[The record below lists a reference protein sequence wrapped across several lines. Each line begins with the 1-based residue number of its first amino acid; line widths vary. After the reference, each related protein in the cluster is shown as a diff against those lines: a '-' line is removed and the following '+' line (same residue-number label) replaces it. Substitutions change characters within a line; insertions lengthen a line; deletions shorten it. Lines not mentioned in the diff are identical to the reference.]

1 MYYNL
6 IVQDIG
12 NLPGFMTHY
21 ENELAKNRSCVQI
34 KGNLEQNL
42 ARLPGE
48 TEMIFG
54 QLQEIEAVLNYLNIQ
69 LRRIKQ
75 KHYKEYLEGYS
86 RALTSRDS
94 ERYADASEE
103 VLEYE
108 TLVNDVALLR
118 NSYLGI
124 MKGLE
129 CKNFMIGHITKL
141 RTAGFENITL

>member
-1 MYYNL
+1 MWYNR
-6 IVQDIG
+6 VVNDISE
-12 NLPGFMTHY
+12 LAGFMTHY
-21 ENELAKNRSCVQI
+21 ENELMSHKSCVQI
-34 KGNLEQNL
+34 KGNLEANL

-48 TEMIFG
+48 TEMIWC

-75 KHYKEYLEGYS
+75 KHYKEYLEGYN

-94 ERYADASEE
+94 ERYADADEE

-118 NSYLGI
+118 NCYLGL

-129 CKNFMIGHITKL
+129 QKSFMMGHMVRL
-141 RTAGFENITL
+141 HTAGMEDISL